1 VNDQI
6 LRGLAGQIAN
16 DNAVLFLGSEFF
28 AESGEGIAPPSKRE
42 IARALA
48 ERFEYGKDDYSL
60 PAVARDYQVLH
71 GLHALT
77 EFLKSVLD
85 DPQLSPTRVHQLVA
99 NLSMPFTKVI
109 TTNYD
114 CLLERALR
122 RVRKGFVLIV
132 CDSDVPY
139 FDETKITLIKMQ
151 GCITQPDSLVITED
165 DYEDFLARLPTLSD
179 VIRALFAT
187 KTLVFI
193 GYDLEDPGFKRLY
206 AHVTRGVGIHRRRAY
221 AISERELAPVDVKFW
236 HEKGIEVVQRDVV
249 GFLEELTA
257 EVNRI
262 GPVEEVEEVIPIP
275 DQPYKFLDS
284 FETEDA
290 GIFFGRR
297 EDSHRLA
304 DKILSHRLVVLF
316 GESGTGKTSLIRAGV
331 APILAK
337 RGCLPIVVRPADGPA
352 LAAKRELREKLEGL
366 PDLTTDLPTFL
377 QAAERATEKLIV
389 VFLDQFEEFFLRFG
403 DQSRAS
409 FVAELAHCHQ
419 SEAIDTRFVL
429 SIRED
434 FFVRLHEF
442 EGQLPT
448 IFDSRYRLER
458 LTRENARD
466 AIVEPVKLFD
476 VAYEERLVERLLD
489 DLYRE
494 GVGPPQLQ
502 IVCDR
507 LYRQF
512 GQAGR
517 AIALAD
523 YEELGGAK
531 EILAGYLDS
540 VLAGYE
546 GQELE
551 VARGILMALVTS
563 QETKALASFDAI
575 VAEVERDRETVE
587 ATLRSLIDQRLVRRV
602 QTSEYYELTHD
613 YLVEE
618 IKEWISEDARR
629 VKEAR
634 EMLSR
639 ALADWRSSGV
649 LIDLERLE
657 KINAQRGRLAFGRV
671 ECELLLRSAARY
683 EYQMDYWLSRV
694 PEVDDQVARLSDVL
708 MLKLPPEERIH
719 VLRSL
724 SRIKTDE
731 VGRILQR
738 EALEDADAQVRQ
750 AAAVSLACAGV
761 GEAVEEL
768 AQIAWKVEGDQRARA
783 VEALAWVWDTN
794 AALLPDLSWSLY
806 EKVARRVA
814 RIRLSRARGSIRSV
828 TVSGAV
834 GGAIG
839 FALGLAPAVVLNLM
853 QMEEYN
859 VVSGL
864 LIAPLAIVLFG
875 ILGLVAGAGVAA
887 GISIGR
893 ALGAGRRMLAPTLGG
908 AVGGAIGFAAG
919 LGLYALAS
927 TRSPST
933 VMPPAALAGAL
944 LAGGIAVA
952 AGISRS
958 PWAKLVG
965 GAVGGTLGFGLLA
978 VRGIIPEV
986 NLILS
991 LAAGPIIGIQST
1003 SSASVARL
1011 KTTGSR
1017 RRVSPLS
1024 SDRVVS
1030 PRRRARR
1037 AAP

>member
-1 VNDQI
+1 MVNSRI
-6 LRGLAGQIAN
+6 LRDLADRIVS
-16 DNAVLFLGSEFF
+16 DNAVLFLGSELF
-28 AESGEGIAPPSKRE
+28 AGLPGKRG

-60 PAVARDYQVLH
+60 PTVARDYEVLH
-71 GLHALT
+71 GRHALT
-77 EFLKSVLD
+77 EFLKNVLNA
-85 DPQLSPTRVHQLVA
+85 PQLSPTRVHQLVA
-99 NLSMPFTKVI
+99 DLSRPFTKII

-114 CLLERALR
+114 RLLEQALR

-132 CDSDVPY
+132 RDSDVPY
-139 FDETKITLIKMQ
+139 FDETRIILIKMQ

-165 DYEDFLARLPTLSD
+165 DYEEFLVRLPTLSD

-187 KTLVFI
+187 KTLIFI
-193 GYDLEDPGFKRLY
+193 GYDLEDRGFKRLY
-206 AHVTRGVGIHRRRAY
+206 ANVTRGVGVHRRRAY
-221 AISERELAPVDVKFW
+221 AISERDLTPVDVKFW
-236 HEKGIEVVQRDVV
+236 REKGIEVVQGKVV
-249 GFLEELTA
+249 GFLEELMA
-257 EVNRI
+257 EINRS
-262 GPVEEVEEVIPIP
+262 GPVEEVEEVVPIP

-290 GIFFGRR
+290 GIFFGRQ

-304 DKILSHRLVVLF
+304 DKILSHRLVVLY
-316 GESGTGKTSLIRAGV
+316 GGSGTGKTSLIRAGV
-331 APILAK
+331 APILAR
-337 RGCLPIVVRPADGPA
+337 RGCLPVVVRPADGPA
-352 LAAKRELREKLEGL
+352 LATRRELREKLEGL

-377 QAAERATEKLIV
+377 QAAERATDKLIV

-403 DQSRAS
+403 DESRAS
-409 FVAELAHCHQ
+409 FIAELARCHQ
-419 SEAIDTRFVL
+419 SEALDTRFIL

-442 EGQLPT
+442 EGQLPA

-489 DLYRE
+489 DLYEE

-512 GQAGR
+512 GQAGQT
-517 AIALAD
+517 IALAD

-551 VARGILMALVTS
+551 VAQGILMTLVTS
-563 QETKALASFDAI
+563 QETKALVSFDTI
-575 VAEVERDRETVE
+575 VAEVGRGREAVE
-587 ATLRSLIDQRLVRRV
+587 ATLRSLIDQRLVRGVRS
-602 QTSEYYELTHD
+602 SEYYELTHD
-613 YLVEE
+613 YLVEG
-618 IKEWISEDARR
+618 IKGWISEDAKR

-639 ALADWRSSGV
+639 ALADWRSSRV
-649 LIDLERLE
+649 LIDLMKLQR
-657 KINAQRGRLAFGRV
+657 IDAQRERLAFGRA
-671 ECELLLRSAARY
+671 ESELLLRSAACY
-683 EYQMDYWLSRV
+683 EYEMDYWLSRV
-694 PEVDDQVARLSDVL
+694 PEVDDQVACLADVL
-708 MLKLPPEERIH
+708 APEYRPEDRIH
-719 VLRSL
+719 VVRSL
-724 SRIKTDE
+724 SRIKTDQ
-731 VGRILQR
+731 VGRILLR
-738 EALEDADAQVRQ
+738 VALEDADAQVRQ
-750 AAAVSLACAGV
+750 AAAVSLARTGV
-761 GEAVEEL
+761 GESIEEL
-768 AQIAWKVEGDQRARA
+768 AQVAWQAGGEQRARA
-783 VEALAWVWDTN
+783 VESLAWVWDTN
-794 AALLPDLSWSLY
+794 ATLLPDLGWSLY
-806 EKVARRVA
+806 EKVARRVS
-814 RIRLSRARGSIRSV
+814 RIRLSRARGSIQSAAV
-828 TVSGAV
+828 GGAV
-834 GGAIG
+834 GGAAG
-839 FALGLAPAVVLNLM
+839 FALGLAPAFCLNIV

-864 LIAPLAIVLFG
+864 LIAPIAVVIFG
-875 ILGLVAGAGVAA
+875 VLGLVAGAGVAS
-887 GISIGR
+887 GISIGQ
-893 ALGAGRRMLAPTLGG
+893 ALGPGRRVLAPTSGG

-958 PWAKLVG
+958 PWAKLGG

-986 NLILS
+986 NLVLS
-991 LAAGPIIGIQST
+991 LAAGPIIGLAI
-1003 SSASVARL
+1003 ACGIARGEVPVIRPEA
-1011 KTTGSR
+1011 KR
-1017 RRVSPLS
+1017 
-1024 SDRVVS
+1024 
-1030 PRRRARR
+1030 
-1037 AAP
+1037 

>member
-1 VNDQI
+1 MVNSQI
-6 LRGLAGQIAN
+6 LQDLADRIVS
-16 DNAVLFLGSEFF
+16 DNAVLFLGSELF
-28 AESGEGIAPPSKRE
+28 AGPGEGIVPPSKRG

-60 PAVARDYQVLH
+60 PAVVRDYKVLH
-71 GLHALT
+71 GRNALI
-77 EFLKSVLD
+77 EFLKSVLNA
-85 DPQLSPTRVHQLVA
+85 PQLSPTRVHQLVA
-99 NLSMPFTKVI
+99 DLSRPFTKII

-114 CLLERALR
+114 RLLEQALR

-132 CDSDVPY
+132 RDSDVPY
-139 FDETKITLIKMQ
+139 FDETKIILIKMQ

-165 DYEDFLARLPTLSD
+165 DYEEFLVKLPTLSD

-187 KTLVFI
+187 KTLIFI
-193 GYDLEDPGFKRLY
+193 GYDLEDRGFRRLY
-206 AHVTRGVGIHRRRAY
+206 TNVTRGVGVHQRRAY
-221 AISERELAPVDVKFW
+221 AISERDLAPVDVKFW
-236 HEKGIEVVQRDVV
+236 HEKGIEVVQGNVV
-249 GFLEELTA
+249 GFLEELMA
-257 EVNRI
+257 EINRS
-262 GPVEEVEEVIPIP
+262 GPVEEVEEVVPIP

-290 GIFFGRR
+290 GIFFGRQ

-304 DKILSHRLVVLF
+304 DKILSHRLVVLY
-316 GESGTGKTSLIRAGV
+316 GGSGTGKTSLIRAGA
-331 APILAK
+331 APILAR
-337 RGCLPIVVRPADGPA
+337 RGCLPLVVRPADDPA
-352 LAAKRELREKLEGL
+352 LATKRELREKLEGL
-366 PDLTTDLPTFL
+366 PDLTTDLPSFL

-403 DQSRAS
+403 DESRAS
-409 FVAELAHCHQ
+409 FIAELARCQ
-419 SEAIDTRFVL
+419 SEAVDTRFIL

-442 EGQLPT
+442 EGELPT

-466 AIVEPVKLFD
+466 AIVEPAKLFD
-476 VAYEERLVERLLD
+476 VTYEERLVERLLD
-489 DLYRE
+489 DLYEE

-507 LYRQF
+507 LYREF

-517 AIALAD
+517 PIALAD
-523 YEELGGAK
+523 YEVLGGAK

-540 VLAGYE
+540 VLAEYA

-551 VARGILMALVTS
+551 VAKGILMTLVTS
-563 QETKALASFDAI
+563 QETKALASFDTI
-575 VAEVERDRETVE
+575 VAEVGRDREAVE
-587 ATLRSLIDQRLVRRV
+587 ATLHSLIDQRLVRGV
-602 QTSEYYELTHD
+602 QLSEYYELTHD

-618 IKEWISEDARR
+618 IKGWISEDARR

-639 ALADWRSSGV
+639 ALADWRSSGL
-649 LIDLERLE
+649 LIALKKLQS
-657 KINAQRGRLAFGRV
+657 INAQRGRLAFGRE
-671 ECELLLRSAARY
+671 ECELLLRSAACY
-683 EYQMDYWLSRV
+683 EYEMDYWLSRV
-694 PEVDDQVARLSDVL
+694 PVVEDQVTCLADVL
-708 MLKLPPEERIH
+708 TPKCTPEERIH
-719 VLRSL
+719 ILRSL

-738 EALEDADAQVRQ
+738 VALEDDAAQVRQ
-750 AAAVSLACAGV
+750 AAAVALARTGAE
-761 GEAVEEL
+761 EAVEEL
-768 AQIAWKVEGDQRARA
+768 AQIAWKAEGDQRARA

-794 AALLPDLSWSLY
+794 AALLPDLGWSLY

-814 RIRLSRARGSIRSV
+814 RIRLGRARGSIRSV
-828 TVSGAV
+828 TVGGAV
-834 GGAIG
+834 GGAVG
-839 FALGLAPAVVLNLM
+839 FALGLAPAMVLNLV

-864 LIAPLAIVLFG
+864 LIAPLAVVIFG
-875 ILGLVAGAGVAA
+875 VLGLVAGAGVAS

-893 ALGAGRRMLAPTLGG
+893 ALGPGRRVLAPTLGG

-933 VMPPAALAGAL
+933 VMPPAALAGVL
-944 LAGGIAVA
+944 LAGGIAIA

-965 GAVGGTLGFGLLA
+965 GVLGGTVGFSLLA
-978 VRGIIPEV
+978 VSETLPEV

-991 LAAGPIIGIQST
+991 LVAGPIIGLAIAYGIARGEAPAARSKVK
-1003 SSASVARL
+1003 SSAG
-1011 KTTGSR
+1011 GS
-1017 RRVSPLS
+1017 P
-1024 SDRVVS
+1024 
-1030 PRRRARR
+1030 
-1037 AAP
+1037 

>member
-1 VNDQI
+1 VGNSQI
-6 LRGLAGQIAN
+6 FQDLADRIVN
-16 DNAVLFLGSEFF
+16 DNAVLFLGSELF
-28 AESGEGIAPPSKRE
+28 AGPPSKRG

-60 PAVARDYQVLH
+60 PAVARDYEVLH
-71 GLHALT
+71 GPHALT
-77 EFLKSVLD
+77 EFLTSVLN

-99 NLSMPFTKVI
+99 DLSRPFTKII

-132 CDSDVPY
+132 HDSDVPY

-165 DYEDFLARLPTLSD
+165 DYEEFLARLPTISD

-187 KTLVFI
+187 KTLIFI
-193 GYDLEDPGFKRLY
+193 GYDLEDRGFQRLY
-206 AHVTRGVGIHRRRAY
+206 AHVTRGVGVHRRRAY
-221 AISERELAPVDVKFW
+221 AISERDLAPVDVKYW
-236 HEKGIEVVQRDVV
+236 RERGIEIIQRNVVD
-249 GFLEELTA
+249 FLEELTA
-257 EVNRI
+257 EINRS
-262 GPVEEVEEVIPIP
+262 GPVEEVEEVVPLP

-284 FETEDA
+284 FEAEDA

-304 DKILSHRLVVLF
+304 DKILSHQLVILY
-316 GESGTGKTSLIRAGV
+316 GGSGTGKTSLIRAGV
-331 APILAK
+331 APVLAR
-337 RGCLPIVVRPADGPA
+337 RGCLPVVVRPADDPA
-352 LAAKRELREKLEGL
+352 LTIKRELREKLEGL
-366 PDLTTDLPTFL
+366 PDLTTDLPSFL
-377 QAAERATEKLIV
+377 QAAERATDKLMV

-403 DQSRAS
+403 DESRAS
-409 FVAELAHCHQ
+409 FVAELARCQ
-419 SEAIDTRFVL
+419 SEALDTRFVL

-442 EGQLPT
+442 EGQLPA

-458 LTRENARD
+458 LTRENAGE
-466 AIVEPVKLFD
+466 AIVEPAKLFD
-476 VAYEERLVERLLD
+476 VTYEGRLVERLLD
-489 DLYRE
+489 DLYEE

-512 GQAGR
+512 GQTGR
-517 AIALAD
+517 PIALAD

-546 GQELE
+546 GAELE
-551 VARGILMALVTS
+551 VAQGILMALVTS
-563 QETKALASFDAI
+563 QETKALVSFDTI
-575 VAEVERDRETVE
+575 VAEVGRDGETVE

-602 QTSEYYELTHD
+602 RSSEYYELTHD

-618 IKEWISEDARR
+618 IKGWISEDARR

-649 LIDLERLE
+649 LLNLERLE
-657 KINAQRGRLAFGRV
+657 KINAQRRRLAFGRV
-671 ECELLLRSAARY
+671 EGELLLRSAARY
-683 EYQMDYWLSRV
+683 EYEMDYWLSRV
-694 PEVDDQVARLSDVL
+694 PEVDDQVACLSDVL
-708 MLKLPPEERIH
+708 TLKLPPEERIH

-724 SRIKTDE
+724 SRIKTDR

-738 EALEDADAQVRQ
+738 VALEDADPQVRQ
-750 AAAVSLACAGV
+750 AAAVGLARAGA

-768 AQIAWKVEGDQRARA
+768 AQIAWKAEGDQRARA
-783 VEALAWVWDTN
+783 VESLAWVWDTN
-794 AALLPDLSWSLY
+794 AALLPDLGWSLY
-806 EKVARRVA
+806 EKVVRRVA
-814 RIRLSRARGSIRSV
+814 RIRLDRARGSIRSV

-893 ALGAGRRMLAPTLGG
+893 ALGPGRRMLAPTLGG

-927 TRSPST
+927 TRSPAT
-933 VMPPAALAGAL
+933 VMPTAALAGAL
-944 LAGGIAVA
+944 LAGGIAVS

-986 NLILS
+986 NLVLS
-991 LAAGPIIGIQST
+991 LAAGPIIGLAI
-1003 SSASVARL
+1003 ACGIARGEGPAVRSEAGGGL
-1011 KTTGSR
+1011 
-1017 RRVSPLS
+1017 
-1024 SDRVVS
+1024 
-1030 PRRRARR
+1030 
-1037 AAP
+1037 

>member
-1 VNDQI
+1 MVSSQI
-6 LRGLAGQIAN
+6 LQDLADRIVS
-16 DNAVLFLGSEFF
+16 DNAVLFLGSELF
-28 AESGEGIAPPSKRE
+28 AGPGGGIAPPGKRG

-60 PAVARDYQVLH
+60 PAVARDYKVLH
-71 GLHALT
+71 GSHALT
-77 EFLKSVLD
+77 EFLKSVLNA
-85 DPQLSPTRVHQLVA
+85 PQLSPTRVHQLVA
-99 NLSMPFTKVI
+99 DLSRPFTKII

-114 CLLERALR
+114 RLLEQALR

-132 CDSDVPY
+132 RDSDVPY
-139 FDETKITLIKMQ
+139 FDETKIIVIKMQ

-165 DYEDFLARLPTLSD
+165 DYEEFLVRLPTLSD

-187 KTLVFI
+187 KTLIFI
-193 GYDLEDPGFKRLY
+193 GYDLEDRGFKRLY

-221 AISERELAPVDVKFW
+221 AISERNLPPVDVKFW
-236 HEKGIEVVQRDVV
+236 REKGIEVVQGKVV
-249 GFLEELTA
+249 GFLEELMA
-257 EVNRI
+257 EINRS
-262 GPVEEVEEVIPIP
+262 GPVEEVEEVVPIP

-290 GIFFGRR
+290 GIFFGRQ

-304 DKILSHRLVVLF
+304 DKILSHRLVVLY
-316 GESGTGKTSLIRAGV
+316 GGSGTGKTSLIRAGV
-331 APILAK
+331 APILA
-337 RGCLPIVVRPADGPA
+337 RRSCLPLIVRPADDPA

-366 PDLTTDLPTFL
+366 PDLTTDLPAFL
-377 QAAERATEKLIV
+377 QAAERTTEKLIV

-403 DQSRAS
+403 DESRAS
-409 FVAELAHCHQ
+409 FIAELARCHQ
-419 SEAIDTRFVL
+419 NEGLDTRFIL

-442 EGQLPT
+442 EGQLSS

-476 VAYEERLVERLLD
+476 VTYEERLVERLLD
-489 DLYRE
+489 DLYEE

-517 AIALAD
+517 PIALAD

-551 VARGILMALVTS
+551 VAQGILMTLVTS
-563 QETKALASFDAI
+563 QETKALVRLDTI
-575 VAEVERDRETVE
+575 VAEMGRDRETIE
-587 ATLRSLIDQRLVRRV
+587 ATLHSLIDQRLVRGV
-602 QTSEYYELTHD
+602 ETSEYYELTHD

-618 IKEWISEDARR
+618 IKGWISEDAKR

-649 LIDLERLE
+649 VIDLMKLQR
-657 KINAQRGRLAFGRV
+657 IDAQRGRLAFGRA
-671 ECELLLRSAARY
+671 ESELLLRSAACY
-683 EYQMDYWLSRV
+683 EYEMDYWMSRV
-694 PEVDDQVARLSDVL
+694 PEADDQVACLADVL
-708 MLKLPPEERIH
+708 APEYRPEERIH
-719 VLRSL
+719 VVRSL
-724 SRIKTDE
+724 SRIKADQ

-738 EALEDADAQVRQ
+738 VTLEDADAQVRQ
-750 AAAVSLACAGV
+750 AAAVGLARTDA

-768 AQIAWKVEGDQRARA
+768 AQVAWQAGGEQRTRA
-783 VEALAWVWDTN
+783 VESLAWVWDTN
-794 AALLPDLSWSLY
+794 ATLLPDLGWSLY
-806 EKVARRVA
+806 EKVARRVS
-814 RIRLSRARGSIRSV
+814 RIRLSRARGSIRSAAMG
-828 TVSGAV
+828 GAV
-834 GGAIG
+834 GGAAG
-839 FALGLAPAVVLNLM
+839 FALGLAPAFCLNIV
-853 QMEEYN
+853 QMEEYD

-864 LIAPLAIVLFG
+864 LIAPIAVVIFG
-875 ILGLVAGAGVAA
+875 VLGLVAGAGVAS

-893 ALGAGRRMLAPTLGG
+893 ALGPGQRVLAPTSGG

-933 VMPPAALAGAL
+933 VMPLAALAGVL

-952 AGISRS
+952 SGISRS

-965 GAVGGTLGFGLLA
+965 GAMGGTLGFGLLA

-991 LAAGPIIGIQST
+991 LAAGPIIGLAI
-1003 SSASVARL
+1003 AYGIAR
-1011 KTTGSR
+1011 GE
-1017 RRVSPLS
+1017 
-1024 SDRVVS
+1024 
-1030 PRRRARR
+1030 
-1037 AAP
+1037 APVIRPEAKR